1 MDVTQDTLV
10 DGRYRVLRKIGAGGM
25 ADVYSA
31 EDTHLGRTV
40 ALKVLHQR
48 FAQDQE
54 FVERFQREAQAAAGL
69 QHPNVVGVFDR
80 GQFDGTYYIAME
92 YLEGS
97 SLKDLIGRGMTVSQ
111 AVDITRQIL
120 TAARFAHRH
129 GIIHR
134 DFKPQNVIVD
144 PEGRARVTDFG
155 IARAGASEI
164 TQTGSVM
171 GTAHYLSP
179 EQAQGLDVTAASDLY
194 SIGVILYEML
204 TGRVPFEA
212 DSAVA
217 VALKQVSQAPQ
228 RPSTLNPQ
236 VTPALDAV
244 VMRALSKDPARRF
257 ADADDF
263 LAALAAAESA
273 PDEAPAGSD
282 TAVFAPVPV
291 PGQTALKQPDAA
303 EAAGIPTAPPEE
315 PPSKRR
321 RKRWPWVVGGL
332 VLLALAAFAL
342 WYFLLRSTDVTVP
355 NVIGRKSA
363 AATRILQDKGF
374 EVNTRFVKNRAPFDT
389 VTEQDPTP
397 GTNATKH
404 STVTLTI
411 SSGPGTVAVPPVAGL
426 SVAQA
431 KKRLKEAGFRVSVLE
446 RFSDSVPEGAVIGT
460 DPDTGIDVKQGS
472 TVKLLVS
479 KGPNLVSVPPVIG
492 LDRAAAENAITNAG
506 LTAQIEQRDDQAP
519 KNQVIDQSPDSGTP
533 LRLGSTVTIVVST
546 GKVKV
551 NVPDVRGRTESTA
564 RSILQGA
571 GLKVSTNQEPVT
583 DQADD
588 GKVVDQSPQG
598 GSQVDKGST
607 VTIFVGKF
615 AAQTQPSPPS
625 QGQP

>member
-1 MDVTQDTLV
+1 MDVAQDTLV
-10 DGRYRVLRKIGAGGM
+10 DGRYRVLRKIGVGGM

-54 FVERFQREAQAAAGL
+54 FVERFQREAQSAAGL

-111 AVDITRQIL
+111 AIDLTRQIL

-134 DFKPQNVIVD
+134 DLKPQNVIVD

-303 EAAGIPTAPPEE
+303 EAAAVPPAPPEE

-321 RKRWPWVVGGL
+321 RKRWPWVLGGL
-332 VLLALAAFAL
+332 VLVALAAFAL
-342 WYFLLRSTDVTVP
+342 WYFVIRSTDVTVP

-363 AATRILQDKGF
+363 PATRILKDKGF
-374 EVNTRFVKNRAPFDT
+374 DVNTRFVKNKAPFDT

-397 GTNATKH
+397 GSKAKKG
-404 STVTLTI
+404 STVILTV
-411 SSGPGTVAVPPVAGL
+411 SSGPGVVKVPPVAGL
-426 SVAQA
+426 SVTQA
-431 KKRLKEAGFRVSVLE
+431 RKRLKEAGFRVSVRE
-446 RFSDSVPEGAVIGT
+446 RYSDSVPDGAVIGT
-460 DPDTGIDVKQGS
+460 SPDTGTDLKQGS
-472 TVKLLVS
+472 IVKLLVS
-479 KGPNLVSVPPVIG
+479 RGQNLASVPPVIG

-506 LTAQIEQRDDQAP
+506 LTAQVEQRDDQAP
-519 KNQVIDQSPDSGTP
+519 NNQVIDQSPDSGTQ

-571 GLKVSTNQEPVT
+571 GLKVARKQEPVT

-615 AAQTQPSPPS
+615 AAQTQPSPPPP
-625 QGQP
+625 QP

>member
-1 MDVTQDTLV
+1 MEVAQDTLV

-54 FVERFQREAQAAAGL
+54 FVARFEREAQSAAGL

-97 SLKDLIGRGMTVSQ
+97 SLKDLIGSGMTVAQ
-111 AVDITRQIL
+111 ATDVTRQIL

-134 DFKPQNVIVD
+134 DLKPQNVIVD

-179 EQAQGLDVTAASDLY
+179 EQAQGLETTAASDLY

-217 VALKQVSQAPQ
+217 VALKQVSQVPQ

-236 VTPALDAV
+236 VPPAMDAV
-244 VMRALSKDPARRF
+244 VMRALSKDPGRRF

-263 LAALAAAESA
+263 LAALDAADAA
-273 PDEAPAGSD
+273 PEQPPPGSD
-282 TAVFAPVPV
+282 TAVFAPVPDGTV
-291 PGQTALKQPDAA
+291 AQPA
-303 EAAGIPTAPPEE
+303 EAAAAVPEEEADE

-321 RKRWPWVVGGL
+321 RKRWPWVVAALL
-332 VLLALAAFAL
+332 VAAAAFAA
-342 WYFLLRSTDVTVP
+342 WWFLIRSTDVKVP
-355 NVIGRKSA
+355 DVIGMRSA
-363 AATRILQDKGF
+363 VATRILEDKGF
-374 EVNTRFVKNRAPFDT
+374 DVNTRFVKNDAPFDT
-389 VTEQDPTP
+389 VTEQDPP
-397 GTNATKH
+397 PANSVKKGSK
-404 STVTLTI
+404 VTLTI
-411 SSGPGTVAVPPVAGL
+411 SSGPGTVRVPPVAGL
-426 SVAQA
+426 TSSVAR
-431 KKRLKEAGFRVSVLE
+431 KRLKEAGFRVSIVQQY
-446 RFSDSVPEGAVIGT
+446 SDSIPAGNVIGT
-460 DPDTGIDVKQGS
+460 NPDTGTSVQRGS
-472 TVKLLVS
+472 LVRLFVS
-479 KGPNLVSVPPVIG
+479 RGPNLVQVPDVIG
-492 LDRAAAENAITNAG
+492 LNRTDAENAVANAG
-506 LTAQIEQRDDQAP
+506 LSAQVQQQDDQAP
-519 KNQVIDQSPDSGTP
+519 KDQVIDQSPGGGSQ
-533 LRLGSTVTIVVST
+533 LRRGSTVTVVVST
-546 GKVKV
+546 GKTKV
-551 NVPDVRGRTESTA
+551 TVPDVRGRTESTA
-564 RSILQGA
+564 TSILRGQGL
-571 GLKVSTNQEPVT
+571 GVRRQTEPAT
-583 DQADD
+583 SQSDD
-588 GKVVDQSPQG
+588 GKVVDQSPSAG
-598 GSQVDKGST
+598 TDVDKGST

-615 AAQTQPSPPS
+615 SAPTQTTTQPGP
-625 QGQP
+625 